1 MKSRSEIQE
10 EARIRSAYQLA
21 ARRPSSSLS
30 RGSRP
35 RARASSAPS
44 PPPDASS
51 PAETRHSAARTIQT
65 LQRRRSVEVRFTRN
79 WCSRVIQ
86 RSWRGRMARKQ
97 VRGLRQDNA
106 ARRIQDFFREGRVEH
121 AKPSLKRARE
131 YADSFMPRTES
142 GKLYAAAR
150 AILFRAILARKCR
163 ASQLSD
169 GRAHALAAL
178 SSAGTGCATPCRSRS
193 STLSASTS
201 ARTCG

>member
-150 AILFRAILARKCR
+150 AILFRKCR

-169 GRAHALAAL
+169 GRAHAFAAL

-201 ARTCG
+201 ARTCA

>member
-150 AILFRAILARKCR
+150 AILFRAILARK
-163 ASQLSD
+163 SS
-169 GRAHALAAL
+169 GLANL
-178 SSAGTGCATPCRSRS
+178 
-193 STLSASTS
+193 
-201 ARTCG
+201 

>member
-142 GKLYAAAR
+142 GKLCAAPRRAR
-150 AILFRAILARKCR
+150 NSRAQN
-163 ASQLSD
+163 S
-169 GRAHALAAL
+169 GFAHL
-178 SSAGTGCATPCRSRS
+178 
-193 STLSASTS
+193 
-201 ARTCG
+201 